1 MRISLFQVLQEFSPM
16 VAFAATSSL
25 SVSALASMP
34 PPPMIGI
41 AHYFG
46 GLPDPR
52 YRRARRHP
60 LLSVLFI
67 LLCGMLAGADTP
79 AAIARWAKT
88 KRSWLSER
96 VELPMDK
103 CRVHTTPSKQ
113 TIGRVLAH
121 LDPVAFADRFQR
133 WTESL
138 HRKTEGEVL
147 ALDGKTVRHSFDTAV
162 GSKAAHLVSVWA
174 AANRLVLSQRAVADH
189 ENEIVAIPDLL
200 SMLDI
205 RGCIISIDAMGCQ
218 KEIAQQITAQGADFI
233 LALKGNQTN
242 LCDSV
247 EEYFNYWRS
256 QDWQTEQDAVPIAH
270 RFLQTTGKG
279 HGRIE
284 VRKCWVVEDVSWLD
298 IDEQWKGLR
307 SIVAIEGER
316 INSRTGQRMSIET
329 RYFLS
334 SLAGEAAAK
343 EALRAVR
350 AHWGIEN
357 RLHWCLDMVFR
368 EDESRTRKGHAPKN
382 LAVMRKIAMNL
393 LRREVTQKIPL
404 TAKRELAAWETD
416 YLETLLTGKPYQPD
430 ER

>member
-1 MRISLFQVLQEFSPM
+1 M
-16 VAFAATSSL
+16 AASVFTASSL
-25 SVSALASMP
+25 SLSDLAAAPRP
-34 PPPMIGI
+34 PLIGF

-52 YRRARRHP
+52 YRRARRYP

-67 LLCGMLAGADTP
+67 LLCGLLAGADTP
-79 AAIARWAKT
+79 ATIARWAKT
-88 KRSWLSER
+88 KRKWLRER
-96 VELPMDK
+96 VELPPDK
-103 CRVHTTPSKQ
+103 HGIHTTPSKQ
-113 TIGRVLAH
+113 TLSRVLTR
-121 LDPVAFADRFQR
+121 LDPVAFANCFQS
-133 WTESL
+133 WTEAL

-174 AANRLVLSQRAVADH
+174 AANRLVLSQRQVEDH

-200 SMLDI
+200 QRLDI
-205 RGCIISIDAMGCQ
+205 GGCIVTIDAIGCQ
-218 KEIAQQITAQGADFI
+218 KEIAQQITSQGADFV
-233 LALKGNQTN
+233 LRLKDNHPH

-247 EEYFNYWRS
+247 EEYFTYWRS
-256 QDWQTEQDAVPIAH
+256 QDWKTEQDGEPIAH
-270 RFLQTTGKG
+270 RFAQTTGKG

-284 VRKCWVVEDVSWLD
+284 VRKCWVVEDVPWLD
-298 IDEQWKGLR
+298 LDQQWKGLR

-316 INSRTGQRMSIET
+316 INSRTGQRISIET

-334 SLAGEAAAK
+334 SLSGENSAR

-350 AHWGIEN
+350 LHWGIEN

-368 EDESRTRKGHAPKN
+368 EDESRTHKGHAPQN
-382 LAVMRKIAMNL
+382 LAVMRKAAMNL
-393 LRREVTQKIPL
+393 FRQEKTQNLPL
-404 TAKRELAAWETD
+404 KAKRELAAWETD
-416 YLETLLTGKPYQPD
+416 YLETLLTGKPYLPD